1 MFAVYEVEDVVR
13 IPPSMF
19 GEGLVKVAEINLKD
33 KYENTYD
40 GEMGYIFLVKN
51 VEINPVGKILPGDG
65 ASYHRAKFQVYAF
78 KPIVNEIVEG
88 EVIEITDFG
97 VFVRIGPLDALLHIS
112 QIMDDY
118 ITYDERHSVL
128 MGKKTG
134 KKLEV
139 GDDVR
144 FRIVA
149 VSLTH
154 GATGKVGVTTRQ
166 PYLGKLEWIKE
177 SLEKAA
183 PKAEKEKAKAVAG
196 EE

>member
-1 MFAVYEVEDVVR
+1 MFYLIEIEDVVAV
-13 IPPSMF
+13 PPRDFGKPLKRVVLERLREAYEGKIVEDLGYVVMVVDVEADPIGILLPRDGATYHKAKAKLLCF
-19 GEGLVKVAEINLKD
+19 YPRLQEVGEG
-33 KYENTYD
+33 
-40 GEMGYIFLVKN
+40 
-51 VEINPVGKILPGDG
+51 
-65 ASYHRAKFQVYAF
+65 
-78 KPIVNEIVEG
+78 EIV
-88 EVIEITDFG
+88 EITDFG
-97 VFVRIGPLDALLHIS
+97 AFIRIGPLDALLHIS

-118 ITYDERHSVL
+118 ITYDERHSIL
-128 MGKKTG
+128 TGKKTG

-154 GATGKVGVTTRQ
+154 GTTGKVGVTTRQ

-177 SLEKAA
+177 SLEKTA
-183 PKAEKEKAKAVAG
+183 PKPEKAKAVAG